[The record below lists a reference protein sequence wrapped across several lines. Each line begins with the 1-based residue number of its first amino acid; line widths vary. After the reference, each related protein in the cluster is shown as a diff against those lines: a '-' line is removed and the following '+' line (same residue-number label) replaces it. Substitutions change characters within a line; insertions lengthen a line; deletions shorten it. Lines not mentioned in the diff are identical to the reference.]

1 MIVKSK
7 GVLKVYTVRILFNV
21 INLRIKSIVSK
32 AMIFNS

>member
-7 GVLKVYTVRILFNV
+7 GVKKVYKVRILFNV
-21 INLRIKSIVSK
+21 INLRIKSNESK